1 MAKAIR
7 VGFVHA
13 IAPVSRADMIFVH
26 DSPLDLGNKA
36 LPDARLTSALQC
48 MPLFAPTIKI
58 SHHKDL
64 HRIGGPDSKIRP
76 AGCLDSQRMRPELFI
91 QTGVRA
97 LVEVV
102 QITITQKRGSRGD

>member
-13 IAPVSRADMIFVH
+13 IAGVSRADMILVH
-26 DSPLDLGNKA
+26 GSRLDVGNKA
-36 LPDARLTSALQC
+36 LADARLSSGLQG
-48 MPLFAPTIKI
+48 MAVLARAIKI
-58 SHHKDL
+58 SHHEDV
-64 HRIGGPDSKIRP
+64 RRVGGPDSKMRP

-97 LVEVV
+97 RVE
-102 QITITQKRGSRGD
+102 